1 MKAIITAVLELPT
14 SRMELAGSLN
24 QIGVRTPAH
33 IIPCSDEEEDYIKV
47 KFFGES
53 DFENELTALATPKDS
68 LGSVNTTL
76 DLYRELPQTQKEK
89 LKAELSQNPPDSL
102 SSLCRKVMDFQ
113 PKYVTEDYYFP
124 LTVSVYEYN
133 EYGDLDYDSD
143 CELGYCVIKCFFAN
157 IKRGGILLTQIAV
170 GSLHMFSLPRGYS
183 EGFTGWCKQI
193 IAICFTAFMQTT
205 LLLLGMITM
214 QTHALLGLGV
224 MLAANE
230 VPRIAQQFGLD
241 TSISNFSRNGL
252 QTKSQGEIV
261 YFLVQPTNIS
271 VLSEQSVAIKIQH
284 LMQLL
289 SVQPDIEIICS
300 DARENFEY
308 NKLSLARRAEKETN
322 LKVQL
327 LLRKDMKF
335 LDDIQ
340 LQMSTAREFM
350 FAYRVK
356 NANDQSFATL
366 NRLEKQINDQGFD
379 CRRATKDDI
388 KRILS
393 RYFGHMTEDAIDDV
407 DGERMIKKWI
417 IPD

>member
-1 MKAIITAVLELPT
+1 MAKRKQST
-14 SRMELAGSLN
+14 
-24 QIGVRTPAH
+24 
-33 IIPCSDEEEDYIKV
+33 
-47 KFFGES
+47 
-53 DFENELTALATPKDS
+53 
-68 LGSVNTTL
+68 
-76 DLYRELPQTQKEK
+76 
-89 LKAELSQNPPDSL
+89 AELI
-102 SSLCRKVMDFQ
+102 
-113 PKYVTEDYYFP
+113 
-124 LTVSVYEYN
+124 
-133 EYGDLDYDSD
+133 G
-143 CELGYCVIKCFFAN
+143 
-157 IKRGGILLTQIAV
+157 
-170 GSLHMFSLPRGYS
+170 
-183 EGFTGWCKQI
+183 
-193 IAICFTAFMQTT
+193 
-205 LLLLGMITM
+205 
-214 QTHALLGLGV
+214 
-224 MLAANE
+224 
-230 VPRIAQQFGLD
+230 
-241 TSISNFSRNGL
+241 ISNFSRNGL

-261 YFLVQPTNIS
+261 YFL

-356 NANDQSFATL
+356 NTNDQSFATL

>member
-1 MKAIITAVLELPT
+1 MAKRKQSTADL
-14 SRMELAGSLN
+14 
-24 QIGVRTPAH
+24 IG
-33 IIPCSDEEEDYIKV
+33 
-47 KFFGES
+47 
-53 DFENELTALATPKDS
+53 
-68 LGSVNTTL
+68 
-76 DLYRELPQTQKEK
+76 
-89 LKAELSQNPPDSL
+89 
-102 SSLCRKVMDFQ
+102 
-113 PKYVTEDYYFP
+113 
-124 LTVSVYEYN
+124 
-133 EYGDLDYDSD
+133 
-143 CELGYCVIKCFFAN
+143 
-157 IKRGGILLTQIAV
+157 
-170 GSLHMFSLPRGYS
+170 
-183 EGFTGWCKQI
+183 
-193 IAICFTAFMQTT
+193 
-205 LLLLGMITM
+205 
-214 QTHALLGLGV
+214 
-224 MLAANE
+224 
-230 VPRIAQQFGLD
+230 
-241 TSISNFSRNGL
+241 ISNFSRNGL

-350 FAYRVK
+350 FAYRITHESEDG
-356 NANDQSFATL
+356 ALATL
-366 NRLEKQINDQGFD
+366 NRIEKNISDQGFEVK
-379 CRRATKDDI
+379 RADKDDI
-388 KRILS
+388 KRFLS

>member
-1 MKAIITAVLELPT
+1 MTRTDLWKALEETQLYISKYYATALTDEDKHDQLKAYIEKFVLDNGYLVDGFT
-14 SRMELAGSLN
+14 
-24 QIGVRTPAH
+24 
-33 IIPCSDEEEDYIKV
+33 DEE
-47 KFFGES
+47 
-53 DFENELTALATPKDS
+53 L
-68 LGSVNTTL
+68 VNRL
-76 DLYRELPQTQKEK
+76 
-89 LKAELSQNPPDSL
+89 
-102 SSLCRKVMDFQ
+102 
-113 PKYVTEDYYFP
+113 
-124 LTVSVYEYN
+124 
-133 EYGDLDYDSD
+133 
-143 CELGYCVIKCFFAN
+143 
-157 IKRGGILLTQIAV
+157 
-170 GSLHMFSLPRGYS
+170 YS
-183 EGFTGWCKQI
+183 E
-193 IAICFTAFMQTT
+193 M
-205 LLLLGMITM
+205 
-214 QTHALLGLGV
+214 V
-224 MLAANE
+224 E
-230 VPRIAQQFGLD
+230 Y
-241 TSISNFSRNGL
+241 SIL
-252 QTKSQGEIV
+252 T
-261 YFLVQPTNIS
+261 P
-271 VLSEQSVAIKIQH
+271 
-284 LMQLL
+284 
-289 SVQPDIEIICS
+289 
-300 DARENFEY
+300 Y